1 MAILNVYVIFFF
13 QSINSCFQ
21 LLIPSYCFTK
31 YNLLHLLSFFEQ
43 CDSSRPLYF
52 NPFPESH
59 LPQLLSSLHDQYPA
73 NYFPSIF
80 F

>member
-21 LLIPSYCFTK
+21 LLIPSYRFAR
-31 YNLLHLLSFFEQ
+31 YNLLHLLSFSEQ
-43 CDSSRPLYF
+43 RDYSRPLNF

-59 LPQLLSSLHDQYPA
+59 LP
-73 NYFPSIF
+73 
-80 F
+80 